1 MMKKLFIKPALILA
15 LIVPLNLSVFGNVKL
30 PALVGDNMVLQRD
43 APINIW
49 GWADPHEKVNLQFCG
64 KQFTAITNKDG
75 KWTLV
80 LSPLPAGGPY
90 EMVIRGENI
99 ITIKNILIGDVWLA
113 SGQSNMEFALK
124 DANNSKQEIEIAN
137 NSQIRLFTVKHKTAF
152 QPLNDVDSK
161 AWMVCS
167 PDLVKDFSAIA
178 YLFGRKLN
186 EKYNV
191 PIGLINSSWGGT
203 PAESWTSSEGFKNL
217 EFYKES
223 AMNISKISNTD
234 FEAFNKKRLDW
245 TNQNDSGD
253 RGFMANGKT
262 WADTD
267 LSPHDWATL
276 QFPGFWTS
284 VKEIKGY
291 GGTIWFRKEINL
303 PEAAVGQPLQLHFSS
318 IIMSDSTYFNGKL
331 VGNGGGYG
339 KERVYTV
346 PGNLVKKGTN
356 VITIRIKGAP
366 GFGGGIMG
374 SPETMYALTCSTS
387 FPLSGDWQ
395 YKTGPDISSFPS
407 LPGLDSYNAV
417 MPNVPTIIYNG
428 MIAPLVPFSIKG
440 VIWYQGE
447 SNADN
452 LKEALQYDSLFSA
465 LIQDWRKQWSYDFPF
480 LYVQLAGYQVD
491 EPEPSDYAWAHLR
504 EAQYKT
510 LALPNTGMAVAID
523 IGDEKDIHPKNKQDV
538 AHRLFLAAE
547 KIAYKENV
555 IHSGPSYRSMKAEG
569 NKIRLS
575 FDNLG
580 SGLFIKGDKYG
591 YIRGFSIAGADKK
604 FVWAKAYQEG
614 GDVVVYSENIV
625 NPIAVRYNWGNSPD
639 GNLYNGEDLPVVP
652 FRTDNWK
659 EISK

>member
-1 MMKKLFIKPALILA
+1 MTKQSLKLAFLVVLSF
-15 LIVPLNLSVFGNVKL
+15 LLNISLWANVKL

-43 APINIW
+43 SKINLW
-49 GWADPHEKVNLQFCG
+49 GWADPGEKVGILFQN
-64 KQFTAITNKDG
+64 KQLTMKTGKDG
-75 KWTLV
+75 KWTMV
-80 LSPLPAGGPY
+80 LPPHPAGGPF
-90 EMVIRGENI
+90 EMIIKGKNT

-124 DANNSKQEIEIAN
+124 DAINSKQEIEIAN

-152 QPLNDVDSK
+152 QPQNEVDSK
-161 AWMVCS
+161 AWVVCS

-186 EKYNV
+186 EKYHV

-223 AMNISKISNTD
+223 ATNISKISNTE
-234 FEAFNKKRLDW
+234 FEAFNKKRLEW
-245 TNQNDSGD
+245 SNQNDSHD
-253 RGFMANGKT
+253 RGFMPNGKT

-267 LSPHDWATL
+267 LSTDDWATL
-276 QFPGFWTS
+276 QFPGFWTGI
-284 VKEIKGY
+284 KEIKGY
-291 GGTIWFRKEINL
+291 GGTIWFRKVINL
-303 PEAAVGQPLQLHFSS
+303 PVEVAGQPIELHFSS

-331 VGNGGGYG
+331 VGNGSGYG

-346 PGNLVKKGTN
+346 PGNLAKQGRS
-356 VITIRIKGAP
+356 VITIRIKGAT
-366 GFGGGIMG
+366 GVGGAILGASDKMF
-374 SPETMYALTCSTS
+374 ALSGDTS

-452 LKEALQYDSLFSA
+452 MKEALQYDSLFPA
-465 LIQDWRKQWSYDFPF
+465 MIQDWRHKWGYDFPF
-480 LYVQLAGYQVD
+480 LFVQLAGYQPD
-491 EPEPSDYAWAHLR
+491 EPEPADYVWAHLR

-523 IGDEKDIHPKNKQDV
+523 IGDEKNIHPKNKLDV
-538 AHRLFLAAE
+538 ANRLFLAAE
-547 KIAYKENV
+547 KVAYFESV
-555 IHSGPSYRSMKAEG
+555 VYSGPTLRSTKIEG
-569 NKIRLS
+569 DRIRLR

-580 SGLFIKGDKYG
+580 SGLYVKGDKYG
-591 YIRGFSIAGADKK
+591 YIRGFAIAGADKK

-614 GDVVVYSENIV
+614 EDVVVYSENIKQ
-625 NPIAVRYNWGNSPD
+625 PIALRYDWGNTPD
-639 GNLYNGEDLPVVP
+639 GNLYNIENLPAVP
-652 FRTDNWK
+652 FRTDDW
-659 EISK
+659 

>member
-43 APINIW
+43 TPINIW
-49 GWADPHEKVNLQFCG
+49 GWADPDEKVNLQFCG
-64 KQFTAITNKDG
+64 KQFTAITDKDG
-75 KWTLV
+75 KWTMV

-90 EMVIRGENI
+90 EMVIRGKNI

-223 AMNISKISNTD
+223 AMNISKISNSD

-267 LSPHDWATL
+267 LSTLDWATL

-284 VKEIKGY
+284 VKETKGY

-303 PEAAVGQPLQLHFSS
+303 PEATVGQPVQLHFSS

-331 VGNGGGYG
+331 VGNGSGYG
-339 KERVYTV
+339 KERVYAV
-346 PGNLVKKGTN
+346 PGNLVKQGRN
-356 VITIRIKGAP
+356 VVTIRIKGAP
-366 GFGGGIMG
+366 GVGGAILGASDKMFALLGG
-374 SPETMYALTCSTS
+374 SS
-387 FPLSGDWQ
+387 FPLSGDWL

-407 LPGLDSYNAV
+407 LSGLDSYNAV

-452 LKEALQYDSLFSA
+452 MKEALQYDSLFPA
-465 LIQDWRKQWSYDFPF
+465 MIQDWRKQWGYDFPF
-480 LYVQLAGYQVD
+480 LFVQLAGYQPN
-491 EPEPSDYAWAHLR
+491 EPEPTDYVWAHLR

-510 LALPNTGMAVAID
+510 LALPNTGMAVAMILVMRK
-523 IGDEKDIHPKNKQDV
+523 IFTLKINR
-538 AHRLFLAAE
+538 RLHIVFFWLLR
-547 KIAYKENV
+547 KL
-555 IHSGPSYRSMKAEG
+555 P
-569 NKIRLS
+569 
-575 FDNLG
+575 
-580 SGLFIKGDKYG
+580 IKK
-591 YIRGFSIAGADKK
+591 
-604 FVWAKAYQEG
+604 
-614 GDVVVYSENIV
+614 
-625 NPIAVRYNWGNSPD
+625 
-639 GNLYNGEDLPVVP
+639 
-652 FRTDNWK
+652 T
-659 EISK
+659 